1 MKYIREKSIKITK
14 DGKPC
19 RIYIEEYATIYIV
32 SAKFDGW
39 AFCFIEGVRFPK
51 RNTTIDTI
59 IDYILNLKY

>member
-19 RIYIEEYATIYIV
+19 RIYIEEYATIYVV

-39 AFCFIEGVRFPK
+39 AFCFIEGVRFSK
-51 RNTTIDTI
+51 RNTTEQNI
-59 IDYILNLKY
+59 IDYIKQVK